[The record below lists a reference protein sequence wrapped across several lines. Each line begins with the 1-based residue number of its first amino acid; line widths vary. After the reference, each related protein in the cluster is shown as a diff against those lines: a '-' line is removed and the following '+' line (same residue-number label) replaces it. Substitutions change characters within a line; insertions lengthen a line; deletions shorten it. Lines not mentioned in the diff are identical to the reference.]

1 MMTELLLSFAAA
13 GVSMSAVIVIV
24 LIFFRA
30 RGRKYSAKCAYIVW
44 AAVILRLCVPF
55 SLFPSLIRLPVPE
68 LAGGGVNSENA
79 GTDSDIS
86 PSESYIPGRTPG
98 DISGSV
104 PAVQPETS
112 INIDMNDTVSESGAE
127 REETARLSVGTL
139 PAETLP
145 TETLPA
151 DTEVG
156 AEGFAFFGVSAEA
169 AARVLII
176 CRFVGAAAFFAAEIT
191 GCLIGNRRLSRGLRT
206 APDETDAL
214 YHRLA
219 EKLGVSSAPPLYVSR
234 KVDSPMLCGFLKP
247 KIILPEL
254 RLSDN
259 SLVGILAHELIHY
272 RRKDLWMKLAGVI
285 ASSSYW
291 YNPLMRFAVR
301 QMSDAMEL
309 ACDEELLSGMDSD
322 ARRSYGR
329 VLLEIMKSC
338 RPSSNELNTH
348 FNPRKNSVKERFV
361 NIMNGYGKKRGI
373 GVIALALALCLTV
386 GIISCSSVG
395 DGGSTDNSENTTDTP
410 TDDETTSPEEDIVPE
425 QTTEQKLAAL
435 LTANVTD
442 IREEYG
448 ELKLEYSE
456 YGPGQP
462 VYSIENLPG
471 VFLVFH
477 GWNMDV
483 PLTEYHMA
491 SEVMLSDDCALSVY
505 GLKIGDM
512 IENYNGS
519 LVWNEAGNDFINGT
533 CTLTA
538 IKDFHKL
545 TVVIHPEDEKDYP
558 LDTDDSAV
566 YDAWFKEWSESY
578 KQSPEGKVLQ
588 IRIEKVYQDD
598 FPETDGTE
606 RTATTLDGILELAN
620 AGRISESAYNF
631 LYDMLSGKSAIADYN
646 EFDVPSFTLT
656 VTDTRKDI
664 EFTLDF
670 MVTGSKLDT
679 LPDGEYHWE
688 LQDIIECCVINRGIK
703 SVPDEYVDVPEVN
716 MILYF
721 IGGTYIWNTPTF
733 GKGTEYPGMHN
744 YLCHYYRKDPYS
756 SVTLEDYKKYAAEKF
771 GCEVKDEDLSVWL
784 YDENGTTL
792 VGDGGIGGGW
802 TCTVDYVKK
811 SGDDTLV
818 GIQFYHDV
826 NYLVKSHFIEYR
838 FGKNDTWQG
847 YTVVKKSAY
856 EPTLSYTPDIGETMS
871 VSDTAWLRNL
881 RDKNYISESA
891 FNLIYGIVSNNTG
904 VEEYRSIKTNSF
916 TLSFPR
922 PADDELIGEG
932 LTLTL
937 SLDVRRSGV
946 EAIPVGKDTLTIYD
960 DPARGAVIL
969 FDDSWYLNAELDGFE
984 EVRMLKAF
992 LEYSRCWSTPSFGKG
1007 KEYSGMRQFLCWYYG
1022 DGDHELELSEFEK
1035 LAAEKFGC
1043 NDIDA
1048 TDAADFINEKNG
1060 KKYVQGGE
1068 VSGVTRFRVENAET
1082 IDGVTDVTV
1091 RFYGDLNYIIKS
1103 YLVKYHFGENGKW
1116 LGYEVIEKSDVEPYG
1131 F

>member
-13 GVSMSAVIVIV
+13 GVSMSAVIAAAM
-24 LIFFRA
+24 LFFRVW
-30 RGRKYSAKCAYIVW
+30 GRKYSAKCAYIVW

-68 LAGGGVNSENA
+68 LASDVAENPENA
-79 GTDSDIS
+79 AVST
-86 PSESYIPGRTPG
+86 PESYIPAHISVDTSPRLPTDEAETTSNQGIKDPAAE
-98 DISGSV
+98 DIR
-104 PAVQPETS
+104 
-112 INIDMNDTVSESGAE
+112 
-127 REETARLSVGTL
+127 REEPVNKPVSG
-139 PAETLP
+139 
-145 TETLPA
+145 TETPK
-151 DTEVG
+151 
-156 AEGFAFFGVSAEA
+156 AEKGSRDDVRAAVSAETV
-169 AARVLII
+169 ARILMI
-176 CRFVGAAAFFAAEIT
+176 CRFVGAAAFLAVEIT
-191 GCLIGNRRLSRGLRT
+191 GCAAANRRLSRGLKKTSR
-206 APDETDAL
+206 ETEEL

-219 EKLGVSSAPPLYVSR
+219 EKLGVRNAPPLFVSDR
-234 KVDSPMLCGFLKP
+234 VDSPMLCGFVRS

-272 RRKDLWMKLAGVI
+272 RRKDLWMKLAGLI
-285 ASSSYW
+285 AESSYW
-291 YNPLMRFAVR
+291 YNPLVRLAVR
-301 QMSDAMEL
+301 RMSDSMEL
-309 ACDEELLSGMDSD
+309 ACDEELLRGMDTD
-322 ARRSYGR
+322 ARNSYGR

-338 RPSSNELNTH
+338 HPSANELNTH
-348 FNPRKNSVKERFV
+348 FNPRKKSVKERFV
-361 NIMNGYGKKRGI
+361 NIMDSNRKKRGI
-373 GVIALALALCLTV
+373 GVIAVALMLCLTV
-386 GIISCSSVG
+386 GIISCASVRNN
-395 DGGSTDNSENTTDTP
+395 DTDPTGTGENTTDTSP
-410 TDDETTSPEEDIVPE
+410 DDGTTSPEDYIVPE

-442 IREEYG
+442 ILDEYG

-456 YGPGQP
+456 HGPGQP
-462 VYSIENLPG
+462 VYSIEDLPG

-477 GWNMDV
+477 GWDMDV
-483 PLTEYHMA
+483 PLSEYHMA
-491 SEVMLSDDCALSVY
+491 SEVLLSDDCDLSVY
-505 GLKIGDM
+505 GLRIGDM

-538 IKDFHKL
+538 INDFHKL

-558 LDTDDSAV
+558 LDTDDSDV
-566 YDAWFKEWSESY
+566 YDAWFKEWSETY

-588 IRIEKVYQDD
+588 IRIEKIYQDD

-656 VTDTRKDI
+656 VTDTRKNI

-670 MVTGSKLDT
+670 TVTGSKLDT

-688 LQDIIECCVINRGIK
+688 LQDIIECSVINRGIK

-756 SVTLEDYKKYAAEKF
+756 SVTLADYKKYAAEKF

-784 YDENGTTL
+784 YDEKGTTL

-856 EPTLSYTPDIGETMS
+856 EPTLSYVPDIGETMS
-871 VSDTAWLRNL
+871 VSGTAWLRNL
-881 RDKNYISESA
+881 RDKKYISESA
-891 FNLIYGIVSNNTG
+891 FDLIYGIVSNNTG

-922 PADDELIGEG
+922 PADDDLIGEG

-937 SLDVRRSGV
+937 SLDVRSSGV
-946 EAIPVGKDTLTIYD
+946 EAIPAGSSTLTIYD

-969 FDDSWYLNAELDGFE
+969 FDDSWYLNAEFDGFE

-992 LEYSRCWSTPSFGKG
+992 LKYSRCWSTPAFGKG
-1007 KEYSGMRQFLCWYYG
+1007 NEYTGMRQFLCWYYG
-1022 DGDHELELSEFEK
+1022 DGEHELELSEFEK

-1043 NDIDA
+1043 TDIDA
-1048 TDAADFINEKNG
+1048 TDTADFIHEKNG
-1060 KKYVQGGE
+1060 KKFVQGGE
-1068 VSGVTRFRVENAET
+1068 VSGVTRFRVENVEKN
-1082 IDGVTDVTV
+1082 DGVTDITV
-1091 RFYGDLNYIIKS
+1091 RFYGDLSYIIKS
-1103 YLVKYHFGENGKW
+1103 YLIKYHFGENGKW
-1116 LGYEVIEKSDVEPYG
+1116 LGYDVIENTEVEPYG